1 VGDDTRDLIDLEGNF
16 EPEGLKCTARELD
29 GVVGVRGQMW
39 VLSNRWSAIA
49 AEGDDETKGV

>member
-1 VGDDTRDLIDLEGNF
+1 MVNL

-39 VLSNRWSAIA
+39 VLSNRWWAIVT
-49 AEGDDETKGV
+49 EGDDETKGCEV